1 MIIRNSNGDFIRFF
15 DLEIAIEGND
25 LGTFISD
32 GNGVAKVDDDDD
44 EALFQSF
51 FYESEVSIDGV
62 NYRYT
67 EDAENGDW
75 IKGGGNRI
83 FVNCFVDYYNN
94 LVDVYNGSIDQYKVK
109 HLPCAIFWDQE
120 LVLYKIDKD
129 TSIEKHTYDLFPL
142 QDITTGKVL
151 DEKEFVWDLTKEH
164 LEETIVSMKKD
175 LDFMYQEMRAVS
187 RDYLIQELKEIKTT
201 KN

>member
-1 MIIRNSNGDFIRFF
+1 M
-15 DLEIAIEGND
+15 
-25 LGTFISD
+25 
-32 GNGVAKVDDDDD
+32 
-44 EALFQSF
+44 
-51 FYESEVSIDGV
+51 
-62 NYRYT
+62 
-67 EDAENGDW
+67 
-75 IKGGGNRI
+75 
-83 FVNCFVDYYNN
+83 
-94 LVDVYNGSIDQYKVK
+94 
-109 HLPCAIFWDQE
+109 
-120 LVLYKIDKD
+120 YKIDKD

-175 LDFMYQEMRAVS
+175 LDFMYQEMRAVA